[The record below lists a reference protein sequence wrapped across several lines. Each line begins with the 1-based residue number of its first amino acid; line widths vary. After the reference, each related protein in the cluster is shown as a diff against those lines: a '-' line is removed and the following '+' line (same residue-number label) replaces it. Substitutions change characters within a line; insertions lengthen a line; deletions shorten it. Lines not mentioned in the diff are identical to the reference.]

1 MPTLKNQVCTA
12 YFLCTT
18 LGRPDHMG
26 EGLELPVQ
34 CDEWPPPLEG
44 LDRIGAK
51 VAERLVEAAATRV
64 KKVRW

>member
-1 MPTLKNQVCTA
+1 M
-12 YFLCTT
+12 
-18 LGRPDHMG
+18 RPDHMR

-34 CDEWPPPLEG
+34 RDQWPPPLEG